1 MSRFTGPQ
9 GRGATRKARER
20 RRVEAEVRNALTRP
34 GKRRAFRRV
43 TEAAERIAAGAFGPH
58 LILAA
63 AIVLILVI
71 VGI

>member
-1 MSRFTGPQ
+1 MSRFAGPQ
-9 GRGATRKARER
+9 GKGAARKARER

-43 TEAAERIAAGAFGPH
+43 TEAAERIAAGFGPH